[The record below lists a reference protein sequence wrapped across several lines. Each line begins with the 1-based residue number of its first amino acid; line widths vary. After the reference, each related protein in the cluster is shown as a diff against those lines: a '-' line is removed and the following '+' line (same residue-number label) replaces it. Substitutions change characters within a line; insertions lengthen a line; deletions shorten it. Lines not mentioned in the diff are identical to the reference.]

1 MKSNKRYAQID
12 SLTHIAVTKPKGL
25 KIQRIIMS
33 IVKQSIQKSFQLN
46 QLAQNIIICEAISQ
60 DYHSWKNAT
69 ETEPAFLVYLG
80 TSKEEIAAYIKT
92 FNTFY
97 RCFWCE
103 IRSPKYLKGF
113 EVEIK
118 VREMQRYSDSHA
130 FGLDYLVESESAKH
144 IGCNEEEYNYYTTGL
159 MQRW

>member
-1 MKSNKRYAQID
+1 M
-12 SLTHIAVTKPKGL
+12 T
-25 KIQRIIMS
+25 
-33 IVKQSIQKSFQLN
+33 IVKQSSRSAFKITQLVKN
-46 QLAQNIIICEAISQ
+46 VSICEALNG
-60 DYHSWKNAT
+60 DKFNWRNAT

-80 TSKEEIAAYIKT
+80 CSKYEFAAYIKT

-144 IGCNEEEYNYYTTGL
+144 IGCNEDEYNYYTTGYIP
-159 MQRW
+159 RW